1 MSARAWFLFAA
12 VSLIWGIPYLFIK
25 LAIEGGMPAVS
36 IAWARVV
43 LGALVLL
50 AVAWRAG
57 TLGSVRGRWRWLTIF
72 AVVEIAIPFPLIS
85 AGETRIDSSTTAI
98 LIATAP
104 LTAALLALRLEPED
118 RLTKARL
125 GGLLVGLGGVAA
137 LVGVHLESGG
147 GELLGVAAVL
157 FAACCYALGATII
170 KHRLADLDPI
180 VSIGVS
186 LTIAALL
193 LTLPAALGYSGER
206 PSDGALASVVVLG
219 LLCTAAALVLMV
231 MLVDEAGP
239 GRALVVT
246 YVNPVIAVALG
257 VVFLGESPGPGV
269 IAGLALILAGSW
281 LATGGAL
288 PRPSRAKRLR
298 QPL

>member
-1 MSARAWFLFAA
+1 VSARARFLFAA

-25 LAIEGGMPAVS
+25 FAIEGGMPAVS

-43 LGALVLL
+43 LGAIVLM

-57 TLGSVRGRWRWLTIF
+57 TLGSVRGRWRWLAAF
-72 AVVEIAIPFPLIS
+72 ALVEVAIPFPLIS

-104 LTAALLALRLEPED
+104 LGAALLALRLEPED

-125 GGLLVGLGGVAA
+125 GGLLIGLGGVAA
-137 LVGVHLESGG
+137 LVGVHVESGG
-147 GELLGVAAVL
+147 GELLGVAAVF

-170 KHRLADLDPI
+170 KHRLSDLDPI
-180 VSIGVS
+180 ASMGVS
-186 LTIAALL
+186 LVIAALL

-219 LLCTAAALVLMV
+219 LFCTAAALVLMA

-269 IAGLALILAGSW
+269 IVGLALILAGSW
-281 LATGGAL
+281 LATGGAPPAL
-288 PRPSRAKRLR
+288 RRLR
-298 QPL
+298 RSEQTS